1 MVVVSTKNTRTRNTL
16 AQQPAFHVFFIL
28 CFITLITLT
37 YLYSDSALPLSSTS
51 DFLVDNTVDKIQPLP
66 RHDIIKQS
74 ALSLS
79 STSDLIADNAGKEHL
94 PLPPHDIPKQS
105 ALPLTTTSDLIADNA
120 VEELLPLEPNV
131 VTKHG
136 KQRVQNCP
144 KEIDG
149 LDFIKQRHKRGLEV
163 RKQRLEG
170 KPAPWDFPWQQ
181 SGRFLNDKWG
191 FYVFCKANGFRVP
204 EIYMCSTDGPKTLKD
219 WREPA
224 GLGFVVKIK
233 DGYKSRGVYLME
245 SGFGGREQISGHNMT
260 REMVMEKM
268 QKVENRNQPVGN
280 LHAEEL
286 LKGPTAGIA
295 PPDYK
300 FNVANGEILYVA
312 IIHNRGTDLE
322 CSALFNEQFDR
333 VDEHGCFGWSAE
345 YKPPKPGKCSVST
358 KDRRGPVAE
367 YARCGDFAR
376 PKEWDELVAM
386 AKKFSRIIGIYV
398 RIDMYMHEGEIV
410 MGEATFLQMLGK
422 YHCFSKLDENGCI
435 DPCLM
440 GRFWKRQNDAFNNT
454 QGGPITPEPASFKGW
469 EQLSS
474 KEKCERVME
483 ASSSTRSLPST
494 N

>member
-1 MVVVSTKNTRTRNTL
+1 MVVVSTKRTRTCNTFAQRL
-16 AQQPAFHVFFIL
+16 AFLLLIIL
-28 CFITLITLT
+28 CFITLA
-37 YLYSDSALPLSSTS
+37 YLYSDSALPLRSTS

-66 RHDIIKQS
+66 SHHIIKQS
-74 ALSLS
+74 ALPLS
-79 STSDLIADNAGKEHL
+79 
-94 PLPPHDIPKQS
+94 
-105 ALPLTTTSDLIADNA
+105 TTSDILADKA
-120 VEELLPLEPNV
+120 VEERLPLEPNV
-131 VTKHG
+131 VTKNG
-136 KQRVQNCP
+136 RQRVQNCP

-149 LDFIKQRHKRGLEV
+149 LDFIKQRHKRGMEFK
-163 RKQRLEG
+163 KQRLEG
-170 KPAPWDFPWQQ
+170 KPARWDHPWQQ
-181 SGRFLNDKWG
+181 SGFLNDKWG

-204 EIYMCSTDGPKTLKD
+204 EIYMCSTEGPETLKD

-233 DGYKSRGVYLME
+233 DGMKSRGVYLME

-260 REMVMEKM
+260 REMVMQKM
-268 QKVENRNQPVGN
+268 QKVETRNQPVGN

-286 LKGPTAGIA
+286 LKGPTTGVA
-295 PPDYK
+295 PPDFK

-333 VDEHGCFGWSAE
+333 VDEHGCFGWNQE
-345 YKPPKPGKCSVST
+345 YIPPKPGKCSVST
-358 KDRRGPVAE
+358 KDGRGPVSE
-367 YARCGDFAR
+367 FQRCGDFAL
-376 PKEWDELVAM
+376 PKEWDKLVAM

-398 RIDMYMHEGEIV
+398 RIDMYLHEGEIF
-410 MGEATFLQMLGK
+410 MGEATFLQMLGR
-422 YHCFSKLDENGCI
+422 YHCFAKLDENGCI

-469 EQLSS
+469 AQLST
-474 KEKCERVME
+474 KEKCGRVME
-483 ASSSTRSLPST
+483 ASSSRRPSLPS